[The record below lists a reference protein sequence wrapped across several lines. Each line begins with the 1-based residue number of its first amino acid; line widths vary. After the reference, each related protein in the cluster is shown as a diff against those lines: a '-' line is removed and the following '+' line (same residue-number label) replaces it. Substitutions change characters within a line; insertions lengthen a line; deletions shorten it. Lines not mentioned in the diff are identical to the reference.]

1 MTAVLIVE
9 GVAILLLAM
18 LVVGLLRSH
27 AEILRALH
35 EMGVRPDADE
45 IQTASGLRPRPRL
58 GTEVPADIAG
68 TTPAGSTVHI
78 GVTGT
83 DTRTLL
89 AFLSTGCSSCLPLWE
104 ALKQHDPVEGLADTR
119 LVVVTKGPEAE
130 SPSRLQQLAPGDATV
145 VQATD
150 AWDSYGVPVTPYF
163 VLVDGSTGDIV
174 GEGSASTW
182 GQVGSLILQAT
193 GDRDLAGSGGE
204 LPADRELRRAGI
216 GPGHPTLYPG
226 DPGHQGDDA

>member
-1 MTAVLIVE
+1 MTALLIVE
-9 GVAILLLAM
+9 GVAILLLAV

-35 EMGVRPDADE
+35 ELGVRPDGDE
-45 IQTASGLRPRPRL
+45 SQSASALRPRPRL
-58 GTEVPADIAG
+58 GTEAPADIAG

-83 DTRTLL
+83 DSRTLL

-104 ALKQHDPVEGLADTR
+104 SLQSEDPVTGLADTR

-130 SPSRLQQLAPGDATV
+130 SPSRLQQLAPRDATV
-145 VQATD
+145 VQATA

-163 VLVDGSTGDIV
+163 VLVEGATGDIV

-182 GQVGSLILQAT
+182 AQVGSLILQAT
-193 GDRDLAGSGGE
+193 GDRDVGASGGE
-204 LPADRELRRAGI
+204 LRADHELRRAGI

-226 DPGHQGDDA
+226 NSSPERDEK